1 MNRVKLHKPKAQT
14 LTVASCYSDE
24 ILEAQIVTFI
34 GADTREGLLR
44 DQAQFRD
51 LARYLWRE
59 QARSRDICGYRHE
72 PGMARDL
79 CYSRPEQGI
88 STGLG
93 TRK

>member
-24 ILEAQIVTFI
+24 ILEAQIVTFK

-59 QARSRDICGYRHE
+59 QARSRTSVGT
-72 PGMARDL
+72 GMSQAW
-79 CYSRPEQGI
+79 PEI
-88 STGLG
+88 SATAGLN
-93 TRK
+93 KESPQV